1 MREAAA
7 YEARVKE
14 YVNKYATKE
23 AADGISPLSF
33 FKIHIA
39 STDAPDDDDEMSS
52 LGDFS
57 DDEAAGNMEL

>member
-1 MREAAA
+1 VSWIFIR
-7 YEARVKE
+7 
-14 YVNKYATKE
+14 
-23 AADGISPLSF
+23 
-33 FKIHIA
+33 IA